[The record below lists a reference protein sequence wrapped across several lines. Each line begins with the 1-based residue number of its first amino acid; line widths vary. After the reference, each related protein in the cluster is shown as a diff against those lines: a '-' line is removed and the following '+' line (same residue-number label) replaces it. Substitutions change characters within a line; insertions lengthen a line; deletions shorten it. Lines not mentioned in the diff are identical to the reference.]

1 MKIFIYL
8 VLIAISSLTFAE
20 GTESSVNNINAKYV
34 EEGNFI
40 QNPYGKLV
48 SGGGTTNLNESQIES
63 HNFAERLFYD
73 GTWNVQAG
81 ASAQYTGVGNTG
93 YPNYAYGLNLF
104 GQTGQVGGFSVGG
117 IFTAMNPFW
126 AGQMNGVNTNSAPF
140 LPANEQVTISEA
152 YLEYQHSN
160 ILQLDVGY
168 IGINNSPW
176 LSNNYYPNVMSPGTT
191 YQGILANLYL
201 GSGWLLTALSF
212 NGAQIVSETGFTPY
226 TFYNKGYT
234 YFGGTIPSNNPLVTS
249 SGTAAVGANYAGWDN
264 QYNLRIWG
272 YEFNN
277 YGTLLYADNSIKF
290 QPSKALSF
298 NLGAQVG
305 TDNQLNNGSNA
316 LTNDNL
322 GQISSNFVG
331 LQGTFNYDWFGLSL
345 GYNNVWGANS
355 AYGNG
360 AIVTPY
366 TYGFATDPLYSTPY
380 MAGLADFG
388 TAGSALKLS
397 PTFTFLDGGLAFSTA
412 YTTFNTSV
420 AQWNGTQEYDFTA
433 MYHIEE
439 IKGLSLFGV
448 YAYQQVPTINL
459 SGNSYITQI
468 YISYV
473 Y

>member
-1 MKIFIYL
+1 M
-8 VLIAISSLTFAE
+8 
-20 GTESSVNNINAKYV
+20 
-34 EEGNFI
+34 
-40 QNPYGKLV
+40 
-48 SGGGTTNLNESQIES
+48 
-63 HNFAERLFYD
+63 
-73 GTWNVQAG
+73 
-81 ASAQYTGVGNTG
+81 
-93 YPNYAYGLNLF
+93 
-104 GQTGQVGGFSVGG
+104 
-117 IFTAMNPFW
+117 
-126 AGQMNGVNTNSAPF
+126 
-140 LPANEQVTISEA
+140 
-152 YLEYQHSN
+152 
-160 ILQLDVGY
+160 
-168 IGINNSPW
+168 
-176 LSNNYYPNVMSPGTT
+176 
-191 YQGILANLYL
+191 
-201 GSGWLLTALSF
+201 
-212 NGAQIVSETGFTPY
+212 
-226 TFYNKGYT
+226 
-234 YFGGTIPSNNPLVTS
+234 
-249 SGTAAVGANYAGWDN
+249 
-264 QYNLRIWG
+264 
-272 YEFNN
+272 
-277 YGTLLYADNSIKF
+277 
-290 QPSKALSF
+290 
-298 NLGAQVG
+298 
-305 TDNQLNNGSNA
+305 NNGSNA